1 MIIHI
6 LTILFVVLFWN
17 TSISISC
24 WNKSIVLPLSLVI
37 LSYIASLYII
47 VKGAL
52 LFQRSLNSWFSN
64 KTKIE
69 VAKDKCAESIL
80 AYITGDEEYG
90 NKLWKEAAKYLSQD
104 KLFLLL
110 GLVNVRFS
118 SEVANEC
125 VQKLPG
131 CSLIAEYF
139 SKSEKSLCESSSNS
153 IVYSKSDLADIVAE
167 YQSPWAFRALIGH
180 YLNNDEPVAADDVLK
195 RYAKSD
201 NKLSGQEWKHLKA
214 RVFAKEAELE
224 TNKANKM
231 KLLRKANR
239 LDKSFGVLELVKYH
253 KSRKEFTKA
262 RKCIEEAWPY
272 TPSVKLGKIYTELD
286 EFDNIPIHKF
296 QHAKALSK
304 LNENHP
310 ISHILVA
317 TYAMESEL
325 WAIALEYLNKFK
337 QNYPALACMLLARL
351 EAKKS
356 GNSSKM
362 WQNIEKAFVLIA
374 QSENI
379 DVDGIV

>member
-1 MIIHI
+1 
-6 LTILFVVLFWN
+6 
-17 TSISISC
+17 
-24 WNKSIVLPLSLVI
+24 LPLSLVI
-37 LSYIASLYII
+37 LSYIASLYVI

-80 AYITGDEEYG
+80 AHITGDDVYG

-118 SEVANEC
+118 NEIADEC
-125 VQKLPG
+125 LQKLPG

-153 IVYSKSDLADIVAE
+153 IVYSKSDLVSIIAE
-167 YQSPWAFRALIGH
+167 YQSPWAFRALIIH
-180 YLNNDEPVAADDVLK
+180 YLNNDEPIAADDVLK

-214 RVFAKEAELE
+214 RVFAKEAEQE
-224 TNKANKM
+224 RDKANKM

-253 KSRKEFTKA
+253 KSRKEFAKA

-272 TPSVKLGKIYTELD
+272 TPTVKLGKIYTELD